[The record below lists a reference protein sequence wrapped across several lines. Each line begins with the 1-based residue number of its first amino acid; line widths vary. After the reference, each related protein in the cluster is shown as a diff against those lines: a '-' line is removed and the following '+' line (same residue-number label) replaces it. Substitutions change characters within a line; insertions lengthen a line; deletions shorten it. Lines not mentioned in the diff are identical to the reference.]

1 MHYMIFVLFLH
12 LFIRQQTTSLKY
24 EVSSFRNAEKNYFDQ
39 MILLNISAFL
49 TGVYLSL
56 FYAAC

>member
-12 LFIRQQTTSLKY
+12 LFIRQQPTSLKY
-24 EVSSFRNAEKNYFDQ
+24 EVSPFRNAEKNYFDQ

-49 TGVYLSL
+49 TDFYLSM